1 MKTQLPEKSL
11 VILPILQDFQK
22 ELLKIYGDNLQG
34 IILFGSYSR
43 GDFNAESDVDLLL
56 LFNENFKYFQKDNEV
71 YSKIVDILSDYN
83 LLISLIPTSKYLFEV
98 KKAPLYMNVK
108 KEGIELWKR

>member
-11 VILPILQDFQK
+11 VILPILEDFQK

-56 LFNENFKYFQKDNEV
+56 LFDENFKYFQKDNEV
-71 YSKIVDILSDYN
+71 YSKIVDILSANN

-98 KKAPLYMNVK
+98 KKALLYMNVK

>member
-56 LFNENFKYFQKDNEV
+56 LFDENFKYLRKDDVIFDLITDYMIDKKVVITPLATQKKLFNTQ
-71 YSKIVDILSDYN
+71 KT
-83 LLISLIPTSKYLFEV
+83 SLYFNI
-98 KKAPLYMNVK
+98 K
-108 KEGIELWKR
+108 KEGIELWKK